1 LNVAAL
7 PAIFSAHKTEAEM
20 NDMSARGRFV
30 WYDLMT
36 SDPGKAQ
43 DFYKSTAG
51 WGTEDWNGGGGEP
64 YTMWTANG
72 KPMGGVMKNSTP
84 APPHWIAYIA
94 VPDTDAT
101 TKQVTSLGG
110 RVLHGPE
117 DIPTVGR
124 FAVLA
129 DPQGAAFCAFTP
141 SRESQSKDELPPI
154 GEFSWHELA
163 TDDLKAAWTFYE
175 TVFGWD
181 KIAEHDMGPMGI
193 YLIFGRNG
201 HQLGGMFNKPPDMK
215 MPSNWLQYI
224 RVDSADRVADVVKAN
239 GGTVMNGPMEVPGGD
254 RIAQCMDPQGAAF
267 AIHSTKA

>member
-1 LNVAAL
+1 MTDT
-7 PAIFSAHKTEAEM
+7 S
-20 NDMSARGRFV
+20 SRGRFV

-51 WGTEDWNGGGGEP
+51 WGTQQWDGGNMQ

-72 KPMGGVMKNSTP
+72 KPMGGVMPLPDGVP

-94 VPDTDAT
+94 VPDIDAT
-101 TKQVTSLGG
+101 AKQVVSLGG
-110 RVLHGPE
+110 RIITAPE
-117 DIPTVGR
+117 DIPNVGR

-129 DPQGAAFCAFTP
+129 DPQGAAFSAFTP
-141 SRESQSKDELPPI
+141 APTSQGSQAKDELPPV

-163 TDDLKAAWTFYE
+163 ADDYKKAFAFYQA
-175 TVFGWD
+175 VFGWD
-181 KIAEHDMGPMGI
+181 LMAEHDMGPLGI
-193 YLIFGRNG
+193 YAIFGRNG
-201 HQLGGMFNKPPDMK
+201 HQLGGMFNKPSDMK
-215 MPSNWLQYI
+215 MPANWLQYI
-224 RVDSADRVADVVKAN
+224 RVDSADRVADAVKAN
-239 GGTVMNGPMEVPGGD
+239 GGTVMNGPMDVPGGD